1 MGVKWVKVREKI
13 AAIVALVVVFLVIC
27 LAAAV
32 FGWNIPIISDI
43 AASLGMTS
51 IE

>member
-1 MGVKWVKVREKI
+1 MAVKWVKIREKI
-13 AAIVALVVVFLVIC
+13 AALVALVVVFLVVC

-32 FGWNIPIISDI
+32 FGWNIPIISDV
-43 AASLGMTS
+43 AARLGMTS